1 VGEWPVQAWQSESP
15 LNKPFLA
22 VDQVGTVWA
31 SDPESHRILGFEDGE
46 IAYVFGARGSGL
58 NGLNL
63 PTGLALGPK
72 GQLYVADS
80 ENHRVLVF
88 DTLPGLQP

>member
-1 VGEWPVQAWQSESP
+1 M
-15 LNKPFLA
+15 
-22 VDQVGTVWA
+22 VWA

-46 IAYVFGARGSGL
+46 IAYVFGAHGSGL